1 MATQKLILLRLSE
14 DLKNQVEARART
26 DRRTQSETLRI
37 AIERFVDDKSVDSS
51 ISAKWTPHHA
61 SSAS

>member
-1 MATQKLILLRLSE
+1 VATHKSILLRLSE

-37 AIERFVDDKSVDSS
+37 AIERFVEDREPVESSV
-51 ISAKWTPHHA
+51 AK
-61 SSAS
+61 